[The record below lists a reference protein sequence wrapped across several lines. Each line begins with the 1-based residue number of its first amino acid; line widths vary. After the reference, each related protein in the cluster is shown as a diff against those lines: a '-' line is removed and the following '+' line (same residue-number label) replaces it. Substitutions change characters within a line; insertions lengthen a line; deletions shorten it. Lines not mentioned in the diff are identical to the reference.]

1 MSRYSTSK
9 TFKISYIILALI
21 VILAVLVFVF
31 HRQVSRHM
39 AEICEYKGRNTATE
53 IINDAV
59 ELQLQ
64 REAEQNRSYLE
75 IKRDSD
81 GKITSIETNSAAVN
95 ELQKNVRESVNNEL
109 SEIENKEL
117 SLPLG
122 TLSGITFFSG
132 RGPDV
137 SLRLHQVGAVDTEI
151 HSEFIAQGINQTK
164 HRISILVTAEV
175 SAILPLHS
183 TDIVISDEFLVSETI
198 IVGEIPSVYL
208 AEQERQS
215 STE

>member
-39 AEICEYKGRNTATE
+39 AVICEYKGRNTATE

-64 REAEQNRSYLE
+64 CEAEQNRSYLE
-75 IKRDSD
+75 IKRDTD

-132 RGPDV
+132 RGPEV

-208 AEQERQS
+208 SEHERQS

>member
-9 TFKISYIILALI
+9 TFKISYIILVLI
-21 VILAVLVFVF
+21 VVLAVLAFVF

-39 AEICEYKGRNTATE
+39 SEICEYKGRNTAAE
-53 IINDAV
+53 IISSAV
-59 ELQLQ
+59 KQQLQ
-64 REAEQNRSYLE
+64 NEADQNRSYIE
-75 IKRDSD
+75 IKRDPE
-81 GKITSIETNSAAVN
+81 GNITSIETNSAAVN
-95 ELQKNVRESVNNEL
+95 ELQNNIRESVNNAL
-109 SEIENKEL
+109 SDIDNKEL

-132 RGPDV
+132 RGPEV

-164 HRISILVTAEV
+164 HRISVSVTAEI

-183 TDIVISDEFLVSETI
+183 TDIVISDEFLISETI

-208 AEQERQS
+208 SEQKGG
-215 STE
+215 TE

>member
-1 MSRYSTSK
+1 MSRYRTSR
-9 TFKISYIILALI
+9 TFKISYIILALT
-21 VILAVLVFVF
+21 VILAVSVFIF

-59 ELQLQ
+59 ELQIG
-64 REAEQNRSYLE
+64 REQEQNRSYLE
-75 IKRDSD
+75 IERDSN
-81 GKITSIETNSAAVN
+81 GKITSIETNGVAVN
-95 ELQKNVRESVNNEL
+95 ELQNNIRESVNNEL
-109 SEIENKEL
+109 SAIENKEL

-132 RGPDV
+132 RGPEI
-137 SLRLHQVGAVDTEI
+137 SLKLHQVGAVDTEI
-151 HSEFIAQGINQTK
+151 RSEFIAQGINQTK

-183 TDIVISDEFLVSETI
+183 TDITISEEFLISETI

-208 AEQERQS
+208 S
-215 STE
+215 GKSG